1 MTTPTEPRPEGTQ
14 SASDPE
20 REAAPATQRRSRG
33 TRFSSVAQGAT
44 SGVKGTAR
52 KVTGLTTAASAGVGS
67 KVAAPSD
74 LAANTAK
81 TVSSTATKTAGST
94 ARTAAKTAGSTAR
107 TATKTAGSTARTAAK
122 TAVQGAARTVG
133 PVLAGVAFSFLV
145 AKAMLLLELIKRI
158 ALLVIEALRD
168 LARRLRERYG
178 VETGHSTKADGRGA
192 APVPV

>member
-1 MTTPTEPRPEGTQ
+1 MTTPTEPRPEDTQ

-20 REAAPATQRRSRG
+20 RAAASATQHRSRG

-44 SGVKGTAR
+44 SRVRGSAR
-52 KVTGLTTAASAGVGS
+52 KVTGLTTAASAGVGP

-74 LAANTAK
+74 LAANTAQ

-94 ARTAAKTAGSTAR
+94 ARTATKTAGSTVRTATKAVGSTAR
-107 TATKTAGSTARTAAK
+107 TATKAVGSS
-122 TAVQGAARTVG
+122 
-133 PVLAGVAFSFLV
+133 VAFSFLV
-145 AKAMLLLELIKRI
+145 ARAMLLLELIKRI

-178 VETGHSTKADGRGA
+178 IETGHSAKADGQGSG
-192 APVPV
+192 PVPV